1 MDAKPALDARTLL
14 LGFACGYLAVL
25 TFHQTTILV
34 LWYFDLARGFPWS
47 FRPVPLFGA
56 PAVLQA
62 AFWGGI
68 WGGLIAACRVYVPP
82 GPARYVYGLLWGGV
96 LCAAFGWYVVA
107 PLKGN
112 APPAFGF
119 TTMWRGMLINGMYGL
134 GTVVLLELADRFLPR
149 RRNEPPP
156 PEPMADA

>member
-14 LGFACGYLAVL
+14 LGFVCGYLGVL
-25 TFHQTTILV
+25 VFHQLTILG
-34 LWYFDLARGFPWS
+34 LWYLGLGRNFPWS

-62 AFWGGI
+62 AFWGGL
-68 WGGLIAACRVYVPP
+68 WGVLIAACRLYVPA
-82 GPARYVYGLLWGGV
+82 GPVRLVYGFLWGGV

-119 TTMWRGMLINGMYGL
+119 ETMWRGVLINGMFGL
-134 GTVVLLELADRFLPR
+134 GTVVFLELADRFFPR
-149 RRNEPPP
+149 RPDEAPP